1 MKILNIIF
9 SRTILVFLSFLA
21 QFGMLFYF
29 ALRPSNYY
37 YLADVLSLALSFIAI
52 LHMISKNQCPEFKL
66 PWLLILISFP
76 VVGLILYILF
86 ANRKLSKTQI
96 AKIRKTKEN
105 MLSAQI
111 PVRDKHDVKELLGD
125 NYPIERYLV
134 NVTGTDGH
142 INNKV
147 TYFTSGEDFFED
159 LKQSLSTAKDFI
171 FMEYFIIAYGK
182 MWNQIHAILREKIR
196 EGVEV
201 RIMYDDI
208 GSLGRVKT
216 DFFKSLEKEGIRC
229 VKFNPFRPILSGIH
243 NNRDHRK
250 ITVIDGIIGYTGGLN
265 IADEYINATHP
276 HGHWKDTAIK
286 ICGSGVV
293 NFTSMFLEMFDAAKG
308 QVSDYK
314 RYLHIECPKYEEA
327 GFVHVFGDSP
337 SPFDKEM
344 VGESTFINL
353 INSAKDYVF
362 ITTPYIVI
370 DYALTSALRNAAL
383 RGIDVRIVTP
393 HIPDKKIVFNV
404 TRSHYKRLLEAG
416 VKIYEYTPGFVHA
429 KNVIVDD
436 RLAFVGTINLDY
448 RSLAHH
454 FECGAILYDTPCIE
468 DIKKDFDGIFKVSEE
483 KTLQNFK
490 MNKFV
495 GVMNKM
501 LAIFFPML

>member
-1 MKILNIIF
+1 MKFINIIF
-9 SRTILVFLSFLA
+9 SRTILVFLSFLV
-21 QFGMLFYF
+21 QFGALFYF
-29 ALRPSNYY
+29 ALKPSNYFY
-37 YLADVLSLALSFIAI
+37 IVEMISFFLSFFAI
-52 LHMISKNQCPEFKL
+52 IHMISKHQCPEFKL

-76 VVGLILYILF
+76 IVGLLLYLMF
-86 ANRKLSKTQI
+86 ANRKLSKKQI
-96 AKIRKTKEN
+96 RNIKKTKEN

-111 PVRDKHDVKELLGD
+111 PIHDKHQVKELLGD
-125 NYPIERYLV
+125 HFPIEQYLV
-134 NVTGTDGH
+134 NVNGTHGH
-142 INNKV
+142 MNNKV
-147 TYFTSGEDFFED
+147 TYFNSGEDFFED
-159 LKQSLSTAKDFI
+159 LKESLSKAKDFI

-196 EGVEV
+196 QGVEI

-216 DFFKSLEKEGIRC
+216 DFFKTLEKEGIRC
-229 VKFNPFRPILSGIH
+229 VKFNPFRPIMSGIH

-250 ITVIDGIIGYTGGLN
+250 ITVIDGVVGYTGGVN
-265 IADEYINATHP
+265 IADEYINVTHP
-276 HGHWKDTAIK
+276 HGHWKDSAIK

-293 NFTSMFLEMFDAAKG
+293 NFTAMFLEMFDGATN

-314 RYLHIECPKYEEA
+314 RYLHIDCPKYEES

-344 VGESTFINL
+344 VGEGTFINV
-353 INSAKDYVF
+353 INTAKEYVF

-370 DYALTSALRNAAL
+370 DYALMTALRNAAL
-383 RGIDVRIVTP
+383 RGLDVRIVAP

-404 TRSHYKRLLEAG
+404 TRSHYKMLLDAG

-436 RLAFVGTINLDY
+436 KLAFVGTINLDY

-454 FECGAILYDTPCIE
+454 FECGALLYDTPCIV
-468 DIKKDFDGIFKVSEE
+468 DIKNDFDNLFKVSEE
-483 KTLQNFK
+483 KTKQNFK

-495 GVMNKM
+495 SIMNSI